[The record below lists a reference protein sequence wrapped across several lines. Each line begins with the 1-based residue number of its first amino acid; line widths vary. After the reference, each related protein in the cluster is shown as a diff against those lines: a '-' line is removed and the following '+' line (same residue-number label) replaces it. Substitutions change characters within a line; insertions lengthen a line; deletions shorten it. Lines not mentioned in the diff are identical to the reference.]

1 MCQAFNHHI
10 RGGWR
15 KFFHWTSKGS
25 NVHIYEKRT
34 FSYFVTSQ
42 YHRLHTTVSFN
53 FLIKFKPHWEI
64 VKKMAEKNSGFSLNY
79 HYFSIS
85 QHIVIIQ
92 WHYVITVRIYDDRIS
107 KIGFSGIFSA
117 QNWVSSKRF
126 IPLHFSIMALLKTQK
141 LGFGSYITRFITSCV
156 CISLY
161 PSGDTSIA

>member
-1 MCQAFNHHI
+1 MYNICTLCVCQAFNHHI
-10 RGGWR
+10 KGGWR

-64 VKKMAEKNSGFSLNY
+64 VKKMAEKKLGFSLNY

-92 WHYVITVRIYDDRIS
+92 WHYVITVCIYDGSGYRKLVFRVFFSPKLGFLSFLIYGTFKNP
-107 KIGFSGIFSA
+107 KIGF
-117 QNWVSSKRF
+117 RF
-126 IPLHFSIMALLKTQK
+126 GH
-141 LGFGSYITRFITSCV
+141 TRFIISCV
-156 CISLY
+156 CISCT
-161 PSGDTSIA
+161 PQGTHR

>member
-1 MCQAFNHHI
+1 MYNLCTLCVCQAFNHHI
-10 RGGWR
+10 KGGWR

-92 WHYVITVRIYDDRIS
+92 WHYVITVRIYDGSGYR
-107 KIGFSGIFSA
+107 KLVFRVFFQPKTGFPAIDLF
-117 QNWVSSKRF
+117 
-126 IPLHFSIMALLKTQK
+126 PLHFSIYGTLKNPK
-141 LGFGSYITRFITSCV
+141 IGFRFV
-156 CISLY
+156 HN
-161 PSGDTSIA
+161 PFHH